1 MNRISNGLI
10 GIALLLC
17 VACGTKKIEKE
28 TPNGLKFTV
37 VKAGDGVLPK
47 KDDILVFDHILKDS
61 KDSVW
66 NDTRVEGMPSAVRIQ
81 DSSAMAQENGIVQ
94 MFRML
99 SKGDSVNVS
108 FPVKKF
114 FNEMVGTPIPAGVD
128 TTLNLTYS
136 LQVDDIMNMEQYQSF
151 QAKLMEKKKVDQTQ
165 KDETTITKY
174 LEDNNIQAQQDTS
187 GLRYVIHTNKGGSKP
202 SAENCV
208 EVKYRG
214 KFLKD
219 GKVFDQNEKVSFPL
233 NRVIPGWQLA
243 IPMLGIGDSA
253 TFYIPSGLAYG
264 PQGYP
269 GAIPPDAILIFDVEL
284 LGFGGEFDQATGTC
298 K

>member
-1 MNRISNGLI
+1 MNRISNVLI
-10 GIALLLC
+10 GMTLLLC
-17 VACGTKKIEKE
+17 IGCDKKIEKE
-28 TPNGLKFTV
+28 TPNGFKFTV

-47 KDDILVFDHILKDS
+47 KEDILVYDFLLKDS

-66 NDTRVEGMPSAVRIQ
+66 HNTHIESMPSAVMIQ
-81 DSSAMAQENGIVQ
+81 DSSSIAKEDGMVQ

-108 FPVKKF
+108 LPVSTF
-114 FNEMVGTPIPAGVD
+114 FKDVVGAPIPNGVD
-128 TTLNLTYS
+128 TAMDIS
-136 LQVDDIMNMEQYQSF
+136 FCIQVQNIMKMDEYRTF
-151 QAKLMEKKKVDQTQ
+151 QTEMVEKKKTSQVS
-165 KDETTITKY
+165 KDATIIKEY
-174 LEDNNIQAQQDTS
+174 LSDNNISAQQDTI
-187 GLRYVIHTNKGGSKP
+187 GLMYVIHTSKGGSKP
-202 SAENCV
+202 SSENCV

-219 GKVFDQNEKVSFPL
+219 GKVFDEADKISFPL
-233 NRVIPGWQLA
+233 NGVIPGWQLG

-284 LGFGGEFDQATGTC
+284 LGFGGEFDQTTRTC

>member
-1 MNRISNGLI
+1 MNRISNLLI
-10 GIALLLC
+10 GLTLLLC
-17 VACGTKKIEKE
+17 ISCNNKIEKE
-28 TPNGLKFTV
+28 TPNGFKFTV

-47 KDDILVFDHILKDS
+47 KEEILVFNHLLKDS

-66 NDTRVEGMPSAVRIQ
+66 NNTHEDGMPSAVMIQ
-81 DSSAMAQENGIVQ
+81 DSSAIASENGMVQ

-99 SKGDSVNVS
+99 SKGDSVTVTL
-108 FPVKKF
+108 PITKF
-114 FNEMVGTPIPAGVD
+114 FKDVVNAPVPPGVD
-128 TTLNLTYS
+128 TALDLSYCI
-136 LQVDDIMNMEQYQSF
+136 QVNDIMKMEAFRTF
-151 QAKLMEKKKVDQTQ
+151 QEEMMTKKTAGQVS
-165 KDETTITKY
+165 KDAATITKY
-174 LEDNNIQAQQDTS
+174 LSDNKITAQQDTS
-187 GLRYVIHTNKGGSKP
+187 GLHYVLHTSKGGSKP
-202 SAENCV
+202 TIDNCV

-219 GKVFDQNEKVSFPL
+219 GKVFDEAPQVAFPL
-233 NRVIPGWQLA
+233 NGVIRGWQLG

-284 LGFGGEFDQATGTC
+284 LGFGGEFDQTTRTC

>member
-1 MNRISNGLI
+1 MNRISNVLI
-10 GIALLLC
+10 GMTLLLC
-17 VACGTKKIEKE
+17 ISCDKKIEKE
-28 TPNGLKFTV
+28 TPNGFKFTL

-47 KDDILVFDHILKDS
+47 KEDILVFDYLLKDS

-66 NDTRVEGMPSAVRIQ
+66 NNTHTEGMPSAVMIQ
-81 DSSAMAQENGIVQ
+81 DSSAIAEENGMVQ

-99 SKGDSVNVS
+99 SKGDSVNVKL
-108 FPVKKF
+108 PVSTF
-114 FNEMVGTPIPAGVD
+114 FKDVVGVPVPNGVD
-128 TTLNLTYS
+128 TTMDISYS
-136 LQVDDIMNMEQYQSF
+136 IQVKNIMKMDEFRTF
-151 QAKLMEKKKVDQTQ
+151 QTEMLEKKKTSQVTRDAAII
-165 KDETTITKY
+165 KSY
-174 LEDNNIQAQQDTS
+174 LSDNNISAQQDTS
-187 GLRYVIHTNKGGSKP
+187 GLMYVIHTSKGGSKP
-202 SAENCV
+202 SPENCV

-219 GKVFDQNEKVSFPL
+219 GKVFDEADKISFPL
-233 NRVIPGWQLA
+233 NGVIPGWQLG

-264 PQGYP
+264 PDGYP

-284 LGFGGEFDQATGTC
+284 LGFGGEFDQTTRTC